1 MMGVRM
7 NPEDV
12 FRLVDKHNGRHGSII
27 SILEDIQATYNF
39 LPRRAL
45 KIVASRTERSLV
57 DIYALATFY
66 RNFSLKPKGRHVASV
81 CMGTACHVR
90 RSPDVL
96 EGFEQQLAIRA
107 GETTRDREFS
117 LSTVNCLGA
126 CALGPVAV
134 IDGEYYRNVKSA
146 DVERI
151 LEHARRDENILKMTA
166 EEEVFAVNVSC
177 PRCNRSLMTRE
188 HRLDGYPMVRV
199 TFSFRRKHGWVR
211 LSSLYGDYR
220 IESEY
225 EIPPGA
231 VVHFFCPSCHAE
243 LRSGRLCATCDAPM
257 IILFVRG
264 GGTIQFCSR
273 RGCKEHMLDLVDEE
287 HMAL

>member
-12 FRLVDKHNGRHGSII
+12 FRLVDKYNGRHGSII

-39 LPRRAL
+39 LPRGAL
-45 KIVASRTERSLV
+45 KIVANRTGRSLV
-57 DIYALATFY
+57 DMYALATFY

-96 EGFEQQLAIRA
+96 EGFEQALAIRA

-146 DVERI
+146 DVEKI
-151 LEHARRDENILKMTA
+151 LKHACRDENILKMTA

-199 TFSFRRKHGWVR
+199 TVSFHRKHGWVR

-225 EIPPGA
+225 EIPPGVIA
-231 VVHFFCPSCHAE
+231 HFFCPSCHAE
-243 LRSGRLCATCDAPM
+243 LRSGRLCASCDAPM

-264 GGTIQFCSR
+264 GGTVQFCSR
-273 RGCKEHMLDLVDEE
+273 RGCKEHMLDLADEE
-287 HMAL
+287 HLAL